1 MTKSKSIITVCA
13 ALILSS
19 GMLVAPASAMTSMQM
34 HKHQKTMMMHKGKM
48 MHHKR
53 MMMRHKTMMNGNT

>member
-1 MTKSKSIITVCA
+1 MTKSKSMLTICA

-19 GMLVAPASAMTSMQM
+19 GLLAAPASAMTSMQM
-34 HKHQKTMMMHKGKM
+34 HKHQRMMMMHKGKM

-53 MMMRHKTMMNGNT
+53 MMMHHRKMMHGNM